1 VSIVN
6 SPWRV
11 VIHREAEVW
20 LKRADTSDPRAAHW
34 ARVAIETLARY
45 GEEALL
51 LESPPSGLVVEADPR
66 SSDLE
71 PRVLRFEYT
80 IDVGADETEQTPPDV
95 EPRILR
101 MDCAVAT
108 SSRTAWVR
116 RLSATG
122 AAVHKIEHIDYQV
135 TMTDR
140 QATGNTEKRTSV
152 VAHKLLSLAVAP
164 IPSGERA
171 RYAEEFA
178 AELLDLADEGLSRRR
193 QWSYAAALILNGI
206 ALSLI
211 LRRRARISGD
221 NW

>member
-1 VSIVN
+1 MN

-20 LKRADTSDPRAAHW
+20 LKQADTSDPRAAHW
-34 ARVAIETLARY
+34 ARVAIETLAQY

-71 PRVLRFEYT
+71 PRVLRFEYA
-80 IDVGADETEQTPPDV
+80 IDVGAGATGRASSDAER
-95 EPRILR
+95 RILR
-101 MDCAVAT
+101 MDCTVAT
-108 SSRTAWVR
+108 SSRTAWVQ

-122 AAVHKIEHIDYQV
+122 AALHKIQHIDYQV

-140 QATGNTEKRTSV
+140 QAPQNTEKRTSV
-152 VAHKLLSLAVAP
+152 LAHKLLSLAVAP
-164 IPSGERA
+164 IPSEKRA

-193 QWSYAAALILNGI
+193 QWSYAAALILNGL

-211 LRRRARISGD
+211 LRRRARIGGD
-221 NW
+221 NS